1 MSAPRFLSA
10 GQATAGRGHRGALAA
25 GRRGDNYIMALL
37 CWGGGVRCFNY
48 MYVCVCMCVF
58 GGERMFPIN
67 ASRWQRYHSLHIL
80 EPAH

>member
-1 MSAPRFLSA
+1 VSAPRFLSA

-37 CWGGGVRCFNY
+37 GWGWEGGVRCFNY
-48 MYVCVCMCVF
+48 MCVCVF

-80 EPAH
+80 ELAH

>member
-10 GQATAGRGHRGALAA
+10 GRATAGRGHRGALAA

-37 CWGGGVRCFNY
+37 SWGGGFRCFNY
-48 MYVCVCMCVF
+48 VCVF

-67 ASRWQRYHSLHIL
+67 ASR
-80 EPAH
+80 